1 MIWGVVDCLQL
12 KLSLLEK
19 QKASRYGKG
28 PLAQRYFTLALIY
41 GTSMNQDKKII
52 KHFDYIYTSE
62 KSYLHYT
69 RINVNEVIGS

>member
-1 MIWGVVDCLQL
+1 MFAAEIELTGKTKSFKVQ
-12 KLSLLEK
+12 
-19 QKASRYGKG
+19 KG

-41 GTSMNQDKKII
+41 GTSINQDKKII
-52 KHFDYIYTSE
+52 RHFDYIYTSE